1 MNLVAVGLTKH
12 IRAVRRMSD
21 EHVLICIIGESS
33 CGKDTLVNQICKT
46 SNLTQL
52 ISYTT
57 RPQRK
62 NEGATHIF
70 VDEDI
75 YNSMKENHEI
85 AAYTNINNIRYWST
99 IEQLYDSDF
108 YVIDPIGVDS
118 LKNLNL
124 PNLRIVT
131 VYINVPEDVRK
142 ERAMKR
148 GDDVVTYKSRC
159 FSERNQ
165 FREMKKNMNIDYVVP
180 NIDFAKAFSVLKW
193 IATVEGVWKN
203 HEEDESE

>member
-1 MNLVAVGLTKH
+1 MDNK
-12 IRAVRRMSD
+12 
-21 EHVLICIIGESS
+21 EHVLMCILGESS
-33 CGKDTLVNQICKT
+33 SGKDTLVNHLCKT

-75 YNSMKENHEI
+75 YNSMKENNKI
-85 AAYTNINNIRYWST
+85 AAYTNINNNRYWST
-99 IEQLYDSDF
+99 VEQLYDSDF

-131 VYINVPEDVRK
+131 VYIDVPEDIRK

-165 FREMKKNMNIDYVVP
+165 FREMKKNMDVDYVIP
-180 NIDFAKAFSVLKW
+180 NIEFPKAISVLKW

-203 HEEDESE
+203 HTEDESE

>member
-1 MNLVAVGLTKH
+1 MDNK
-12 IRAVRRMSD
+12 
-21 EHVLICIIGESS
+21 EHVLMCIMGESS
-33 CGKDTLVNQICKT
+33 SGKDILVNHLCKT
-46 SNLTQL
+46 SNFTQL

-75 YNSMKENHEI
+75 YNSMKENNEI
-85 AAYTNINNIRYWST
+85 AAYTNINNNHYWS
-99 IEQLYDSDF
+99 IVEQLYDSDF
-108 YVIDPIGVDS
+108 YVIDPIGVGS

-131 VYINVPEDVRK
+131 VYINVPEDIRK

-148 GDDVVTYKSRC
+148 GDDINTYKARC

-165 FREMKKNMNIDYVVP
+165 FREMKKNMNVDYVVP
-180 NIDFAKAFSVLKW
+180 NISFAKAYSCLRH
-193 IATVEGVWKN
+193 IADIEGVWKN
-203 HEEDESE
+203 GKS

>member
-1 MNLVAVGLTKH
+1 
-12 IRAVRRMSD
+12 MSD

-75 YNSMKENHEI
+75 YNSMKENNEI
-85 AAYTNINNIRYWST
+85 AAYTNINNNRYWST

-165 FREMKKNMNIDYVVP
+165 FREMKKNMDVDYVVP

-193 IATVEGVWKN
+193 IATVEDVWKN
-203 HEEDESE
+203 HEEESVK

>member
-1 MNLVAVGLTKH
+1 MDNK
-12 IRAVRRMSD
+12 
-21 EHVLICIIGESS
+21 EHVLMCILGESS
-33 CGKDTLVNQICKT
+33 SGKDTLVNHLCKT

-75 YNSMKENHEI
+75 YNSMKENNKI
-85 AAYTNINNIRYWST
+85 AAYTNINNNRYWST
-99 IEQLYDSDF
+99 VEQLYDSDF

-131 VYINVPEDVRK
+131 VYIDVPEDIRK

-148 GDDVVTYKSRC
+148 GDDVVTYKSRR

-165 FREMKKNMNIDYVVP
+165 FREMKKNMDVDYVIP
-180 NIDFAKAFSVLKW
+180 NIEFPKAISVLKW

-203 HEEDESE
+203 HTEDESE

>member
-1 MNLVAVGLTKH
+1 MDNN
-12 IRAVRRMSD
+12 D
-21 EHVLICIIGESS
+21 HVLMCIMGESS
-33 CGKDTLVNQICKT
+33 SGKDTLVSQICKT

-52 ISYTT
+52 ISYST

-70 VDEDI
+70 VGEDI
-75 YNSMKENHEI
+75 YNSMKENNEI
-85 AAYTNINNIRYWST
+85 AAYTNINNNRYWST
-99 IEQLYDSDF
+99 VEQLYDSDF
-108 YVIDPIGVDS
+108 YVIDPVGVDS

-131 VYINVPEDVRK
+131 VYINVPEDIRK

-148 GDDVVTYKSRC
+148 GDDVVTYKARC

-165 FREMKKNMNIDYVVP
+165 FREMKKNMDVDYVVP

-193 IATVEGVWKN
+193 IVTVEGVWKN
-203 HEEDESE
+203 HEEDSFE